1 MYIKYYHIAWNRAK
15 FHLPLDAF
23 VLLWQLL
30 LLAVALASS
39 LLLPAPPHVF
49 TSVGSRTAGN
59 ECMKC

>member
-23 VLLWQLL
+23 VLLWLLL
-30 LLAVALASS
+30 LLAVALDSS
-39 LLLPAPPHVF
+39 LLCLFLRVF
-49 TSVGSRTAGN
+49 TSVGSGTTGN